1 MELID
6 VTSVWP
12 PVESAQGEFMSKI
25 LTGFDL
31 KMSCKKENKDTTVQ
45 GDIHGFVIEAAKH
58 CVTNDSSKTPV
69 TLQCALRSCHDAM
82 QDGVVDCNTMY
93 QRILE
98 PCDVT
103 AELVC
108 TAQSEKAHLTL
119 DQFVV
124 NLNPECLNIARD
136 VQTQLLD
143 PLMQSQAGKPTAPCV
158 EYHVVY
164 TMGDNVDVSND
175 VTFWRPQP
183 PPGYAIMGDVV
194 MMGHLPLSRQVTQIT
209 HDRHHPTTALRL
221 SAFR

>member
-1 MELID
+1 
-6 VTSVWP
+6 
-12 PVESAQGEFMSKI
+12 MSKI

-31 KMSCKKENKDTTVQ
+31 KMSYKTENKDTTVQ

-58 CVTNDSSKTPV
+58 CAANDTSRTPV
-69 TLQCALRSCHDAM
+69 DLQCPLHSFHDAA
-82 QDGVVDCNTMY
+82 QDGVDDCRTMY

-103 AELVC
+103 AEFVS
-108 TAQSEKAHLTL
+108 TAQSESARLTL

-124 NLNPECLNIARD
+124 NLSPECLNIARD

-164 TMGDNVDVSND
+164 TMGDNAEVSND

-194 MMGHLPLSRQVTQIT
+194 MMGHLPLSRQV
-209 HDRHHPTTALRL
+209 
-221 SAFR
+221 